1 MGAQLPAIEVEADQ
15 KVVALAA
22 AGDHTC
28 ALLDDARLK
37 CWGANGSGELG
48 LGDTVDRW
56 DTSHQPISLGVSALV
71 RSVASGAFHTC
82 VVLQDDRVKCW
93 GLGMQGALGLED
105 TQTRGD
111 ENDEMGDN
119 LPALVFGKPVKAL
132 FAGGF
137 HGCVALID
145 GTLRCWGEN
154 ATGQL
159 GLGDMER
166 RGDDVGEM
174 GASLPEVRPY

>member
-1 MGAQLPAIEVEADQ
+1 
-15 KVVALAA
+15 
-22 AGDHTC
+22 
-28 ALLDDARLK
+28 
-37 CWGANGSGELG
+37 
-48 LGDTVDRW
+48 
-56 DTSHQPISLGVSALV
+56 
-71 RSVASGAFHTC
+71 
-82 VVLQDDRVKCW
+82 
-93 GLGMQGALGLED
+93 MQGALGLED